1 MSTVSGLPPLLV
13 TDRAAGV
20 HEAAIAAGCDALVVT
35 DLVNVRWLTGFTGS
49 SGRAVVRAGGVTLV
63 TDGRYGEQ
71 ARCELGAAGCPGE
84 VLEGRTQ
91 AEQDEHLTRLVSG
104 VASVGFEAEHVS
116 VAAHDRLWALLGRDL
131 VRTSG
136 LVEDG
141 RRVKDAAELAR
152 IERAAMIADAALADV
167 IPMLTDR
174 PTERELC
181 DDLEAAMR
189 RRGSDEPSFPTI
201 IASGPN
207 AAMAHHRPSPSL
219 ISEGHTV
226 VMDFGATV
234 DGYHSDITRTY
245 IVGEPT
251 PLQQEAYDVVLAA
264 QRSGVAAVR
273 PGATSAELD
282 AACRDAIAAAGWGEW
297 FVHGTGHGVGLRIH
311 EAPWIT
317 RSHSDVVRV
326 GDVLTVEP
334 GVYRG
339 DFGGVRIE
347 DLVVV
352 TDDGCRPLTRTP
364 KDSPCPPSRPTT

>member
-1 MSTVSGLPPLLV
+1 MSALPPLLV
-13 TDRAAGV
+13 AGRAARVSG
-20 HEAAIAAGCDALVVT
+20 AMADAGCEALVVT

-49 SGRAVVRAGGVTLV
+49 SGTAVVRAGTVVLV

-71 ARCELGAAGCPGE
+71 ARSELAAAACVGE

-91 AEQDEHLTRLVSG
+91 AEQDVHVRSLLG
-104 VASVGFEAEHVS
+104 GLGAVGFEAEHLS
-116 VAAHDRLWALLGRDL
+116 VAAHGRLSTLVGRDL
-131 VRTSG
+131 VSTSG
-136 LVEDG
+136 LVEVG
-141 RRVKDAAELAR
+141 RRQKDAAELAR
-152 IERAAMIADAALADV
+152 IERAAAVADAALADV
-167 IPMLTDR
+167 LPILTDR
-174 PTERELC
+174 PTERELR

-189 RRGSDEPSFPTI
+189 RLGSDEPSFPTI

-207 AAMAHHRPSPSL
+207 AAMAHHRPSTSL

-226 VMDFGATV
+226 VIDFGATV

-245 IVGEPT
+245 VVGEPT
-251 PLQQEAYDVVLAA
+251 ALQQEVYDVVLAA
-264 QRSGVAAVR
+264 QRAGVAAVR

-282 AACRDAIAAAGWGEW
+282 SACRESITAAGWGEW

-317 RSHSDVVRV
+317 RSHTDTVRA

-364 KDSPCPPSRPTT
+364 KDSPCLPSRPTT

>member
-1 MSTVSGLPPLLV
+1 MALPALLV
-13 TDRAAGV
+13 AGRAARV
-20 HEAAIAAGCDALVVT
+20 HEAAAEAGCDALVVT

-49 SGRAVVRAGGVTLV
+49 SGTAVVRAGSVALV

-71 ARCELGAAGCPGE
+71 ARSELAATACDGE
-84 VLEGRTQ
+84 VLEGRTR
-91 AEQDEHLTRLVSG
+91 AEQDAHLRSLLG
-104 VASVGFEAEHVS
+104 GLGAVGFEAEHLS
-116 VAAHDRLWALLGRDL
+116 VAAHGRLRALVACDL
-131 VRTSG
+131 VATSG

-152 IERAAMIADAALADV
+152 IERAAAVADAALADV
-167 IPMLTDR
+167 LPRLADR
-174 PTERELC
+174 PTERELA

-189 RRGSDEPSFPTI
+189 RRGSHEPSFPTI

-219 ISEGHTV
+219 IGEGHTV
-226 VMDFGATV
+226 VIDFGATV
-234 DGYHSDITRTY
+234 EGYRSDITRTY
-245 IVGEPT
+245 VVGEPT
-251 PLQQEAYDVVLAA
+251 ALQQQVYDVVLTA
-264 QRSGVAAVR
+264 QRAGLAAVR

-282 AACRDAIAAAGWGEW
+282 RSCRDAITDAGWGEW

-317 RSHSDVVRV
+317 RSHADTVRA

-364 KDSPCPPSRPTT
+364 KDSPCLPSRPTT